1 MPAINEAVR
10 KRIQE
15 GVAAMEEAIAAIQKA
30 ADPFLTAIQ
39 AIEGCRDKML
49 DDEGV
54 EIVGHCEHCNTILF
68 VGDKGLHCEDGPV
81 LCEEHSPTWGD
92 ARAQWAEGGGN
103 DDAELKADFMARY
116 EAHIA
121 AGGKD
126 TDTFVHTF

>member
-1 MPAINEAVR
+1 MPDISTITR

-15 GVAAMEEAIAAIQKA
+15 NFAAMEEAIAAMQKA

-54 EIVGHCEHCNTILF
+54 EVAGHCEHCGTILF
-68 VGDKGLHCEDGPV
+68 VGDKGLRCDDGPL

-92 ARAQWAEGGGN
+92 ARAQWSEADKNE
-103 DDAELKADFMARY
+103 DPERHADFMARY

-121 AGGKD
+121 SGGKD
-126 TDTFVHTF
+126 TDTLVHTF